1 MFQKIFYLVYI
12 FILFISNVQN
22 NNIFINDIYG
32 TLIEYEKN
40 QLLTIVFSDIL
51 EINELTKFELVKGLQ
66 TYTLSSD
73 CYNDLNLNNF
83 TIICDLDLTKISFGK
98 YKLKNFYYKN
108 NKINTNKTIEILE
121 NEYNKVSNIK
131 LNDFS
136 GNIKEYKESQYFNL
150 YFSEN
155 LRIPSRLIRMKIVN
169 DKNKKYSIELYC
181 NSEEHSSTSLI
192 CFSDFFLKIG
202 KYKIINLLYYNTDYY
217 EVINTSKNI
226 TFLIEKD
233 ILTLKTVSG
242 EAHNEKFN
250 LLYLNFKEETE
261 TKYFSKFLIKNV
273 NTFKTYNIDYK
284 FIDIINDKR
293 ITSIIFDF
301 LNIPIGEYYI
311 NFEYKR
317 HIHLTDIKFEIK
329 EVEKNEIFYEDE

>member
-1 MFQKIFYLVYI
+1 MFQKFFYLVY
-12 FILFISNVQN
+12 FLFLFISNIQN
-22 NNIFINDIYG
+22 KNIFINDIYG

-66 TYTLSSD
+66 TYTLSLE
-73 CYNDLNLNNF
+73 CYNNLNLNNF
-83 TIICDLDLTKISFGK
+83 TINCNLDLTKISFGK
-98 YKLKNFYYKN
+98 YKLKNFYYKYI
-108 NKINTNKTIEILE
+108 KINTNKTIEILE
-121 NEYNKVSNIK
+121 NEYKKVSNIK

-169 DKNKKYSIELYC
+169 DKNKKYSIKLYC
-181 NSEEHSSTSLI
+181 NSEEHSSTSLK

-233 ILTLKTVSG
+233 ILTLNSVSG

-250 LLYLNFKEETE
+250 LLYLKFKEETE

-273 NTFKTYNIDYK
+273 NTFKTYNLDYK

-293 ITSIIFDF
+293 ITPIIIDF
-301 LNIPIGEYYI
+301 QNIPIGEYYI

-317 HIHLTDIKFEIK
+317 HIQITDIKFDIK
-329 EVEKNEIFYEDE
+329 EVEKYKIFYDDE